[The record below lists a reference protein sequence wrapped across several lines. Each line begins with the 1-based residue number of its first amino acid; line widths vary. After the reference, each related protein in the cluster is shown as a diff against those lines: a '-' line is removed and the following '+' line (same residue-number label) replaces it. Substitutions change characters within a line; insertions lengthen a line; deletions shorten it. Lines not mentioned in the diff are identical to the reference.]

1 MAGTKL
7 IASQQNE
14 MTDEEAI
21 SRVCF
26 AIDPGTTGLH
36 VIRRNGRVLLGLS
49 SAAIPALFAL
59 GLYQPQRPSA
69 RAMVTGVKCLVH
81 LGLHRRLL
89 ARVSEAVPER
99 LALPWRA
106 DAGSCGVL
114 LGSPE
119 HRVRRAVASY
129 RINGDWEV
137 AKVAFGSEG
146 GAILTREAE
155 IMARL
160 TNRVEEMPGFR
171 GVHEAGGMTFLRM
184 QRVQGTPLRAGE
196 SMEALALLRTW
207 ESDDPLKSIEEFSEW
222 PAIEAALLE
231 RAGGDQALAALKGSR
246 FKPVIRH
253 GDFARWNLLRR
264 SDGGLVVLDWE
275 WGHEAGMP
283 GIDLV
288 HYFLQDARL
297 VKKLPAVSAV
307 RSVIEVLRGPECSA
321 YLERTG
327 WGGRPLLA
335 IIACLAYKQGA
346 GHQDNS
352 DAINGALECLMR
364 SGFPI

>member
-1 MAGTKL
+1 M
-7 IASQQNE
+7 ASQQSME
-14 MTDEEAI
+14 MTDDEVL
-21 SRVCF
+21 SRVCL
-26 AIDPGTTGLH
+26 AIDPGTAGLH
-36 VIRRNGRVLLGLS
+36 VIRRNGRVLLGLP
-49 SAAIPALFAL
+49 SAGAPALFAL
-59 GLYQPQRPSA
+59 RLYQPQRFSA
-69 RAMVTGVKCLVH
+69 RALVAGVKCLVY

-89 ARVSEAVPER
+89 APVSEAMPER
-99 LALPWRA
+99 FTLPWSA
-106 DAGSCGVL
+106 VAGSCGVL
-114 LGSPE
+114 MGSPE

-129 RINGDWEV
+129 RTGDGWEV

-146 GAILTREAE
+146 NTILAREAG

-160 TNRVEEMPGFR
+160 TRRVEEMPGFR
-171 GVHEAGGMTFLRM
+171 GMHEAGGMTFLRM
-184 QRVQGTPLRAGE
+184 QRVEGTPLRAGE
-196 SMEALALLRTW
+196 NAEALALLRKW
-207 ESDDPLKSIEEFSEW
+207 ESEAPPKSIEEFSEW
-222 PAIEAALLE
+222 PAIQAALTE
-231 RAGGDQALAALKGSR
+231 RAGGDHALKAMKDSR

-264 SDGGLVVLDWE
+264 PDGRLIVLDWE

-297 VKKLPAVSAV
+297 VRKLPMVEAV
-307 RSVIEVLRGPECSA
+307 RSVVEVLRSPECSA

-327 WGGRPLLA
+327 WDGRPLLA
-335 IIACLAYKQGA
+335 IIACLAYKQGS

-352 DAINGALECLMR
+352 DALDGALECLMR